1 MSTTARY
8 WQLVHLS
15 VSQKIKIQ
23 QSELAKYAELEIW
36 DRAQREAARRR
47 KSDWKD
53 NFGGSNSAQSNATWR
68 MNCVSLHSTRTV
80 GLGCVNMRVYNFF
93 VCGPKFTNF
102 HSSNLG

>member
-53 NFGGSNSAQSNATWR
+53 NFGGTNSARSNATWR
-68 MNCVSLHSTRTV
+68 MNFRQLTQYAHSWFR
-80 GLGCVNMRVYNFF
+80 MRQ
-93 VCGPKFTNF
+93 
-102 HSSNLG
+102 HARL